1 MALKLECLEHSF
13 DPIREYLDGLK
24 WDGVP
29 RLDGW
34 LTRYCG
40 AADTPLNRA
49 FGRKTLLAAVR
60 RVREPGCK
68 FDFMLVLEGP
78 QGQGKIHLA
87 SNARWRGREL
97 LRC

>member
-1 MALKLECLEHSF
+1 MLSSL
-13 DPIREYLDGLK
+13 
-24 WDGVP
+24 P